1 MKTKRKMVLRTGK
14 NHMGLTGI
22 STDLIGR
29 FMSRLLV
36 LTVGLF
42 MMSFIRGESIVIG
55 NDTNKNVV
63 KISSVDGNRY
73 ISAVVDPGKGASSS
87 SYAIST
93 PGNKAK
99 YEADR
104 EAIVRFLVDARDR
117 RIWSL
122 NRQVAAE
129 RADYEM
135 YLNFVT
141 RNMYPAV
148 ETAIQTDR
156 EMHDSFIHANVFIPA
171 PDAYSI
177 YEADKDMTE
186 GFIRHNLQVTINKP
200 SQDLFDKAD
209 AEAFSS
215 FEKDMQ
221 PVISLPTDK
230 MVTNADIEM
239 WQHFNLQ
246 IK

>member
-1 MKTKRKMVLRTGK
+1 MKTKSKMELRTGK
-14 NHMGLTGI
+14 NHKGMNRI

-29 FMSRLLV
+29 FISRLLV

-42 MMSFIRGESIVIG
+42 MMSFIQEESIVIG

-63 KISSVDGNRY
+63 KISSVDGNSY
-73 ISAVVDPGKGASSS
+73 IATVVDPGKGSSSS

-104 EAIVRFLVDARDR
+104 EAIVGFIVDARDR

-122 NRQVAAE
+122 NRQMAAE
-129 RADYEM
+129 KADYEM
-135 YLNFVT
+135 HLNFLT
-141 RNMYPAV
+141 HNMYPAF
-148 ETAIQTDR
+148 ESGIQTDR
-156 EMHDSFIHANVFIPA
+156 EMHNRFIYANVFIPA
-171 PDAYSI
+171 PDAHRI
-177 YEADKDMTE
+177 YEADKEMAN
-186 GFIRHNLQVTINKP
+186 GFIKHNLRVSINKP
-200 SQDLFDKAD
+200 SKDLFDKAD
-209 AEAFSS
+209 AEMISS
-215 FEKDMQ
+215 FKKDMQ

-230 MVTNADIEM
+230 MVSNADLEM

-246 IK
+246 IQ

>member
-1 MKTKRKMVLRTGK
+1 MKTKSKMELRTGK
-14 NHMGLTGI
+14 NHKGMNRI

-29 FMSRLLV
+29 FISRLLV

-42 MMSFIRGESIVIG
+42 MMSFIQEESIVIG

-63 KISSVDGNRY
+63 KISSVDGKGY
-73 ISAVVDPGKGASSS
+73 MATLVDPGKGSNSN

-104 EAIVRFLVDARDR
+104 EAIVGFIVDARDR

-122 NRQVAAE
+122 NRQIAAE
-129 RADYEM
+129 KADYEM
-135 YLNFVT
+135 RLNFLT
-141 RNMYPAV
+141 RNMYPAF
-148 ETAIQTDR
+148 ESGGQTDL
-156 EMHDSFIHANVFIPA
+156 EMQTRFIFTNVSIA
-171 PDAYSI
+171 TPDAYSI
-177 YEADKDMTE
+177 YKADKEMSED
-186 GFIRHNLQVTINKP
+186 FIGHNLQVTINKP
-200 SQDLFDKAD
+200 LKDLFNKAD
-209 AEAFSS
+209 ADMTSS
-215 FEKDMQ
+215 FEKAMQ

-230 MVTNADIEM
+230 MVTNADREV

-246 IK
+246 IQ